1 MTYGPID
8 AALILRDVADG
19 AETATAAE
27 TGMALPVQMAGEFKA
42 VLNVTALDG
51 TSGDETY
58 LIAVETDATTAFS
71 SPTEVGRLSL
81 SFASTAG
88 TFEIPLSGIA
98 IRQRD
103 PDAAAIRVKATL
115 GGTTPSIVYG
125 AWLAPT
131 P

>member
-27 TGMALPVQMAGEFKA
+27 TGKALPVTMAGEFKT
-42 VLNVTALDG
+42 VLNVTALD
-51 TSGDETY
+51 TASGDESY
-58 LIAVETDATTAFS
+58 LITVEADTTTAFG
-71 SPTEVGRLSL
+71 SPTEVGRITVSAL
-81 SFASTAG
+81 G
-88 TFEIPLSGIA
+88 TYEVPLSGAA

-103 PDAAAIRVKATL
+103 PTAAAIRVKATL
-115 GGTTPSIVYG
+115 GGTTPSITYG
-125 AWLAPT
+125 AWLTPT